1 MREVYNTVYLY
12 HYVFDKYI
20 GYATV
25 GHATVEL
32 QQRGWPG
39 LLFLRAECGCAFS
52 PWGGMVTP
60 NFNIFEGITM
70 PSHRVKM
77 AWPNSWVT

>member
-1 MREVYNTVYLY
+1 MKGTLYLY

-32 QQRGWPG
+32 QQRGRPG
-39 LLFLRAECGCAFS
+39 LLFLRAECGCAFA
-52 PWGGMVTP
+52 PWGHGDPQLQYIWRDHHALSSGHNGLTGV
-60 NFNIFEGITM
+60 
-70 PSHRVKM
+70 
-77 AWPNSWVT
+77 